1 MHDLLSA
8 FKPDFQ
14 KTVDHLKTE
23 LSSIRTG
30 RASAALVENL
40 NVEAYG
46 GMMPVKGVAGIGV
59 PDAKTITVDPWD
71 KSLIK
76 AIEKGI
82 RDAGTGLNPVNEG
95 TILRIT
101 IPQLTEE
108 NRRELLKVIGEKIE
122 EARER
127 VRGVREECKET
138 IIAAERDK
146 EIDEDERYQ
155 LTDELEKMV
164 GAMNEEIKKIGEDK
178 EKEIMTI

>member
-1 MHDLLSA
+1 MNDLLAA

-14 KTVDHLKTE
+14 KTIDHLKTE

-30 RASAALVENL
+30 RASAAVIENITV
-40 NVEAYG
+40 NAYG
-46 GMMPVKGVAGIGV
+46 GAMPVKGVASIGV

-76 AIEKGI
+76 EIEKGI

-95 TILRIT
+95 TLLRIT
-101 IPQLTEE
+101 VPQLTEE
-108 NRRELLKVIGEKIE
+108 NRRALTKVVGEKIE

-127 VRGVREECKET
+127 IRAAREECKEA
-138 IIAAERDK
+138 IIGAERAK
-146 EIDEDERYQ
+146 EIAEDERYK

-164 GAMNEEIKKIGEDK
+164 GRMNDEIKKIGEEK